1 MDEDIIENGRAEM
14 LRNWTEDP
22 NDPGTFICDRCGFKT
37 YGNSSGRYSNLWEHE
52 LMAHRD

>member
-1 MDEDIIENGRAEM
+1 MDKDIIEKGRAEM

-52 LMAHRD
+52 LMAHRN